1 MTEVARV
8 VTGALAAKGAP
19 AAPVIRPGSGGL
31 LVGVRVSPS
40 APVTAV
46 RGLYG
51 ERLKVSVSAPAEDNR
66 ANRELVEAL
75 AKWLGIRRDSVRVEA
90 GHGSR
95 DKVVAFLGVGETD
108 LREKLTGLLEL
119 GTSEEERVA

>member
-1 MTEVARV
+1 MVDRGQAF
-8 VTGALAAKGAP
+8 P
-19 AAPVIRPGSGGL
+19 AIRRGGEQL

-40 APVTAV
+40 ATRTAL

-51 ERLKVSVSAPAEDNR
+51 ERLRVSVGAPPVGGR

-75 AKWLGIRRDSVRVEA
+75 AGWLDVRPDDVRVQA

-95 DKVVAFLGVGETD
+95 DKVIAITGIEESE
-108 LREKLTGLLEL
+108 LRTRLAGLLFEN
-119 GTSEEERVA
+119 GCETGV

>member
-1 MTEVARV
+1 MVDTAQ
-8 VTGALAAKGAP
+8 AAP
-19 AAPVIRPGSGGL
+19 AIRCGGGRL
-31 LVGVRVSPS
+31 LLGVRVSPS
-40 APVTAV
+40 APVTAL

-75 AKWLGIRRDSVRVEA
+75 AKWLGIRRDSVRVDA

-95 DKVVAFLGVGETD
+95 DKVVAFIGVEETD
-108 LREKLTGLLEL
+108 LREKLTGLLDL
-119 GTSEEERVA
+119 GTPQEERVA